1 MQRHRLAATDQR
13 VAMALGHASVMIEY
27 GERALAC
34 AAVDVAEQGVE
45 RVIVC
50 QQRCWETAGR
60 VRWPSPTPPTNRRVA
75 ATTADQRVVYN
86 QSTGQLFFDA
96 DGNGAGAAVLFAL
109 VVPGT
114 ALTTASFEVIAP
126 PATTA

>member
-1 MQRHRLAATDQR
+1 MPTALLGNGGSSTLAFTD
-13 VAMALGHASVMIEY
+13 APDEPP
-27 GERALAC
+27 
-34 AAVDVAEQGVE
+34 
-45 RVIVC
+45 
-50 QQRCWETAGR
+50 RCR
-60 VRWPSPTPPTNRRVA
+60 SA
-75 ATTADQRVVYN
+75 ATTADQRLVYN

>member
-1 MQRHRLAATDQR
+1 MLLGGGGADRFDFTASLGSGNVESLADFQAGTDR
-13 VAMALGHASVMIEY
+13 IGLSS
-27 GERALAC
+27 
-34 AAVDVAEQGVE
+34 AVFAVGTTLDANEFVVG
-45 RVIVC
+45 
-50 QQRCWETAGR
+50 
-60 VRWPSPTPPTNRRVA
+60 SA

-86 QSTGQLFFDA
+86 QSIGQLFFDA